1 MKRIPQTR
9 RKGSRLDLRITQD
22 EKNRIVK
29 KAKKYKTS
37 VTEHLVKASKAYDGE
52 WERCS
57 KDWNI

>member
-1 MKRIPQTR
+1 MKKSEKRTERIE
-9 RKGSRLDLRITQD
+9 LRVNVY